1 MASLIPGGPRE
12 PTRADTDGGGAD
24 RGQLLLTGAIVIAI
38 LLVALSMLLNSAIFA
53 ENVGARGTTDDVG
66 QTTLTHRADLASVT
80 NETIQHVNRQHN
92 ESHVALQ
99 QNLSRTIATWGDLSA
114 RHEAV
119 SGATI
124 EVSVRDTTNRTRVSQ
139 PTARNMTDAGG
150 DEDWRLVNGTAGV
163 TRFAITVEE
172 DSLVDLNGSEA
183 ETASDLVNESAFRA
197 KFSSGTDRRVFLYY
211 NETEN
216 AVAVAVE
223 SSPGT
228 LDETCHATPGPS
240 GTVEVNLTAATV
252 GGNSCG
258 ALGFVSNINTST
270 RLWYES
276 GGNANGTYSLL
287 VDGSLSLVDETNYN
301 DIDASEGPYA
311 TGRIHAATVRLTY
324 VRSTVLYRT
333 EIAVI
338 GGERNG

>member
-1 MASLIPGGPRE
+1 MASLIPGGRCE
-12 PTRADTDGGGAD
+12 PTRSDTDGGAD

-99 QNLSRTIATWGDLSA
+99 QNFTRTIATWGDLSA

-139 PTARNMTDAGG
+139 PAARNMTDAGG
-150 DEDWRLVNGTAGV
+150 DEDWRLVNGTTGV
-163 TRFAITVEE
+163 NRFAITVEE
-172 DSLVDLNGSEA
+172 DSLVELDDSEA

-211 NETEN
+211 NETKDE
-216 AVAVAVE
+216 VAVAVE
-223 SSPGT
+223 SSLGT
-228 LDETCHATPGPS
+228 LDETCHAPASS

-252 GGNSCG
+252 GGDSCG
-258 ALGFVSNINTST
+258 ALGFVSSINTST
-270 RLWYES
+270 RLLYEA
-276 GGNANGTYSLL
+276 GGNANGTYSLV

-301 DIDASEGPYA
+301 DIEASEGPYA
-311 TGRIHAATVRLTY
+311 TGRIHAATVRLAY

-338 GGERNG
+338 GGEQNG